1 VPDVSDDQLKK
12 LMDQLREKFTVLSK
26 LIHQLFQLV
35 IADIGH
41 LIM

>member
-1 VPDVSDDQLKK
+1 
-12 LMDQLREKFTVLSK
+12 LMDQLGENCKFLSK